1 MAGGNVREIGAKIT
15 LQGTSEYNNSI
26 RSINSAMGTLRS
38 ETRLLSSQYAD
49 SQNSIEA
56 LTRKHEVLSNMLQ
69 QQENKI
75 QQYTQALRTSEEN
88 LERCSNNV
96 NNWREKLAN
105 AQDELERLRNSQNA
119 TNEEIEEQ
127 ERAVE
132 RAARGLQTAENQ
144 YRSVE
149 NATNRWETQLNDS
162 QVELNNMERELQ
174 QTNRYMQEAEESA
187 DGCATSIDEYGNA
200 VEQAEEQT
208 STFGEVLRANLVS
221 DAIKS
226 GVEAIVNKIIEFSGS
241 VMETAGDTV
250 TSMNKIQAATGATE
264 SQMKQYGDTLNEVFN
279 DNFGES
285 MEEVGDA
292 ITTVVQQLGHM
303 DGDSLKQ
310 VTEDAF
316 LLKDTFGFD
325 IQESLRAAK
334 MLMDQFGLSSHEAYT
349 LIAEG
354 AQDGLNKNDDLLDT
368 INEYSVEYKNA
379 GLSAEEMF
387 NMLENGCESGAW
399 SVDKL
404 ADAFKEFTIRLQD
417 GTSDDA
423 LKQIGLDADEIKGK
437 FNEGGEAAK
446 QAMSQIM
453 SGLDG
458 VTDKSQRYL
467 TMQTMFGTM
476 FEDIGEDGVRA
487 LMDVSGS
494 ADKAADTLDKMNSVR
509 YNDLNSALEGLG
521 RNVLT
526 RVSKPFTEA
535 SQSMS
540 DGIQSVANK
549 ITNGGLGDSLEQL
562 GQVMAKLVTAF
573 VDFASAAAPPVIEVL
588 SWMVDHGPL
597 VVGAITGITVA
608 FKYEAI
614 VAFGSSIMGVVGNL
628 GALISTA
635 IETGSAMGAL
645 NAVMTLTPTGMLV
658 AGVAALTAG
667 LGAFAIKASNSADS
681 QDKLNQKCEETAQ
694 KVKSLKDEMNKSDTA
709 FKTNTSNIQTQSEK
723 MNALINELY
732 QLDSAQKNDV
742 TSKQRMKAI
751 IQQLNTINPEFG
763 LSVDNVTGKLNKQK
777 TTVLQLADSFKK
789 QAMAEA
795 YKSELK
801 TKCEQNI
808 QAINNE
814 KEALD
819 NLKATLKEHSSLNEK
834 EIDEY
839 IKLTH
844 KTGELTKQEQDRY
857 NKLLKGVDVMNMSI
871 FKSEETYY
879 TATQQTEKTGKAVDK
894 LSSEMAKCSD
904 STNKATNSLNKNSS
918 AANKNSTE
926 AGKLENAV
934 DSAGV
939 AIKDYGN
946 AADYASTKDEN
957 LIDTTA
963 ELQSAIEQSE
973 QQIRQEYEKT
983 KESARSSIEGQID
996 YFKKFSSQTDM
1007 SAKDIVNSFNSNK
1020 QGVEQWHQ
1028 DLNTISKSTSKDFVQ
1043 YLQSLGPGAAG
1054 EIRKMAQMSDS
1065 NLKQVERAWS
1075 DTKKEISRTVDDTY
1089 NDVDRKVASRTRE
1102 LEGIYKR
1109 NMNREAYYS
1118 TAHNCG
1124 EAVGQG
1130 LANGMNSKAS
1140 AVAAA
1145 AANLAER
1152 AAAAQRYSLGINSP
1166 SRVAREI
1173 GEYFGDG
1180 NVVGMNNRERD
1191 VENAAISL
1199 GKAATRGLSS
1209 ASSKF
1214 TLGNTDYQS
1223 TDYQM
1228 LSKVFTKALEK
1239 GQFSIDRN
1247 GTMKFVES
1255 TMRRLYV

>member
-15 LQGTSEYNNSI
+15 LQGTNEYNQSI
-26 RSINSAMGTLRS
+26 RSINSSMGTLRS

-49 SQNSIEA
+49 SQNSLEA
-56 LTRKHEVLSNMLQ
+56 LTQKHRVLSEVVDKQ
-69 QQENKI
+69 KDKI
-75 QQYTQALRTSEEN
+75 RQYEQALQTSQQN

-187 DGCATSIDEYGNA
+187 DGCATSIDQYGNA
-200 VEQAEEQT
+200 VEEAEEQT

-226 GVEAIVNKIIEFSGS
+226 GVEAIVNKIREFSGS

-250 TSMNKIQAATGATE
+250 TAMNKIQSATGATD
-264 SQMKQYGDTLNEVFN
+264 SQMQEYGDTLNAVFN
-279 DNFGES
+279 DNFGEN
-285 MEEVGDA
+285 MEEVGEA
-292 ITTVVQQLGHM
+292 ITKVVQQLGHM

-316 LLKDTFGFD
+316 LLKDTFGFELD
-325 IQESLRAAK
+325 ESLRAAK

-349 LIAEG
+349 LIAQG
-354 AQDGLNKNDDLLDT
+354 AQNGLDKNQDLLDT

-387 NMLENGCESGAW
+387 NMLENGAESGAW
-399 SVDKL
+399 SIDKL
-404 ADAFKEFTIRLQD
+404 GDAFKEFTIRLQD

-423 LKQIGLDADEIKGK
+423 LKQIGLDADEIKEK

-446 QAMSQIM
+446 QAMNQIM
-453 SGLDG
+453 GGLDG

-467 TMQTMFGTM
+467 VMQTMFGTM
-476 FEDIGEDGVRA
+476 FEDLGETGVRA
-487 LMDVSGS
+487 LMDISGN
-494 ADKAADTLDKMNSVR
+494 ADKTADTLDKMNSVR

-573 VDFASAAAPPVIEVL
+573 VDFASAAAPPVISVL

-597 VVGAITGITVA
+597 VIGAITGITVA

-614 VAFGSSIMGVVGNL
+614 VAFGSSIMGVIRNL
-628 GALISTA
+628 GSLVSIAM
-635 IETGSAMGAL
+635 ETGSAMGAL
-645 NAVMTLTPTGMLV
+645 NAVMTLTPTGALV
-658 AGVAALTAG
+658 AGVAALAAG
-667 LGAFAIKASNSADS
+667 LGAFAIKVANSTSA
-681 QDKLNQKCEETAQ
+681 QDKFNQKCEESAR
-694 KVKSLKDEMNKSDTA
+694 KVSELKSEMAKSDTA
-709 FKTNTSNIQTQSEK
+709 FKSNTSNIQTQSEK
-723 MNALINELY
+723 INSLIEELY
-732 QLDSAQKNDV
+732 RLDGAQKNDV
-742 TSKQRMKAI
+742 TSKNRMKAI
-751 IQQLNTINPEFG
+751 VQQLNTLNPQFG

-795 YKSELK
+795 YQSHLKEKS
-801 TKCEQNI
+801 EQNI
-808 QAINNE
+808 KALENE
-814 KEALD
+814 KEALKNLQETLKVHSTLND
-819 NLKATLKEHSSLNEK
+819 EQIQDYINLTQKTTALTSEESKRFQNLLKNVDLSDQSMAKSIQTYGNAHRAYQQSDKDLNKLAGEMAKYSESADDATQSLDKNSKAADKNGKAANNLK
-834 EIDEY
+834 D
-839 IKLTH
+839 
-844 KTGELTKQEQDRY
+844 
-857 NKLLKGVDVMNMSI
+857 
-871 FKSEETYY
+871 
-879 TATQQTEKTGKAVDK
+879 AVDK
-894 LSSEMAKCSD
+894 
-904 STNKATNSLNKNSS
+904 
-918 AANKNSTE
+918 
-926 AGKLENAV
+926 
-934 DSAGV
+934 AGV

-946 AADYASTKDEN
+946 SADYASSKDEN
-957 LIDTTA
+957 LIDTTS
-963 ELQSAIEQSE
+963 ELQQAIQENSE
-973 QQIRQEYEKT
+973 QIREEYAKN
-983 KESARSSIEGQID
+983 KESAKSSIEGQID

-1007 SAKDIVNSFNSNK
+1007 SAKDIITSFQSNK
-1020 QGVEQWHQ
+1020 KGVEQWHQ

-1054 EIRKMAQMSDS
+1054 EIRKMAQMSSS
-1065 NLKQVERAWS
+1065 NLKQVEKAWK
-1075 DTKKEISRTVDDTY
+1075 DTKKEISKTVDDTY
-1089 NDVDRKVASRTRE
+1089 NDVDRKVASRTKE
-1102 LEGIYKR
+1102 LESIYKR
-1109 NMNREAYYS
+1109 NLNREAYYQP
-1118 TAHNCG
+1118 AHSCG
-1124 EAVGQG
+1124 ESVGRG
-1130 LANGMNSKAS
+1130 LADGMNSKAGE
-1140 AVAAA
+1140 VAAA
-1145 AANLAER
+1145 AANLAAR
-1152 AAAAQRYSLGINSP
+1152 AAEAQRASLMINSP
-1166 SRVAREI
+1166 SKVTRAIGQSI
-1173 GEYFGDG
+1173 GEG
-1180 NVVGMNNRERD
+1180 NIMGMLDKEKD

-1228 LSKVFTKALEK
+1228 LSRVFTKALEK

-1247 GTMKFVES
+1247 GTMRFVES
-1255 TMRRLYV
+1255 AMRRLYV